1 VKLALIAAMARNRVI
16 GRHGK
21 LPWHIPEDL
30 KRFKRLTSG
39 HPVLMGRN
47 TYESL
52 GKPLRDRRNV
62 VLSSRA
68 ISGIETYA
76 ALENALTALKE
87 EELVFII
94 GGGQIYAQLLPMAD
108 ILYLTIIDQIFE
120 GDAFFPAYEHL
131 IGTMYTEAHVEIHEG
146 FRFVDY
152 VRIAS

>member
-1 VKLALIAAMARNRVI
+1 MIAAMARNRVI

-39 HPVLMGRN
+39 HAVLMGRK

-52 GKPLRDRRNV
+52 GRPLRDRRNV
-62 VLSSRA
+62 VLSSHA
-68 ISGIETYA
+68 IDGIETYPSI
-76 ALENALTALKE
+76 ENALTALE
-87 EELVFII
+87 NEELVFVI
-94 GGGQIYAQLLPMAD
+94 GGGQIYAQLLPKAD
-108 ILYLTIIDQIFE
+108 LLYLTIIDQEFE

-131 IGTMYTEAHVEIHEG
+131 IGTSYREAHVEVHES

-152 VRIAS
+152 VRIAA